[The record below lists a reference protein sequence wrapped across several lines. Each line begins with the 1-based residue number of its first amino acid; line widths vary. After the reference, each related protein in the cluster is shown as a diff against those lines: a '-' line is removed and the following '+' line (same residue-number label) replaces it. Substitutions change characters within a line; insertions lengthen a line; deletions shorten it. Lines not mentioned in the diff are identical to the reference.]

1 MASIS
6 FAERT
11 NADGSFTVTVRYRD
25 AAGTQRKR
33 SFRESSVAKTRKAA
47 KDYSARLRVQ
57 LADGDYVDPTG
68 GKRRFGEVAL
78 EWLNEANPSKRESA
92 WTRDEIVVRVHLE
105 PIKDLPIGRV
115 QPKDVR
121 ALVADWGKVL
131 APRTVHRN
139 YGVLR
144 AICSWAVAEDLI
156 RRSPCRGISLPSKGG
171 AQVGRVL
178 SADDL
183 VALASEMAPEHQT
196 MVWVMALLGLRW
208 GEAAALRVG
217 SIRFGEPS
225 ILEVTE
231 TVQRGRGGRVFV
243 GPPKSDAGNRRLVMP
258 DALTALLR
266 DQISRRGLTESDRT
280 DHLFVN
286 AMGGLW
292 EPTNW
297 RRRIWQPAAFAAGL
311 GTVVEDS
318 GKRRYEGVT
327 PHDLRRTNATA
338 MVGADV
344 DVKTAQTR
352 LGHSDVRMT
361 LDVYARAQ
369 VERDQAAADALPLR
383 DAFAVLFFVAIGML
397 FDYRTVLDMPFLVI
411 GIVAVIII
419 VKPVAALINTLISG
433 YSLRTSLTVAGGLA
447 QIGEFSFILAALA
460 VSLNLIPGESHNV
473 LVAGAIISI
482 SLNPWIFRSFLALE
496 PRLNRIGW
504 LNSFIE
510 MRGGRSVAKANLKAI
525 EHEPK
530 PSGVRSIVV
539 GYGPVGQ
546 NITKILYEFGIEP
559 TIIELNIDTV
569 LQIQAEG
576 HHAIYGDASRS
587 EILEVAGIATA
598 KYLVVTMPHSEM
610 SLGII
615 HTAREENPEVRILA
629 RARFLHQVKGLEH
642 AGTTIIRCDEAEA
655 ANALAEAL
663 LQDIKAPQTQIEAV
677 IAAAAEGDDKVK
689 LD

>member
-1 MASIS
+1 MHDISLITTIALSLAAALVFGLLAKRLGLSPIIGYLIAGIVIGPYTPGISGDPVIASQLAEIGVILIMFGVGLHFRLKDLLAVKSIAIPAAIGLS
-6 FAERT
+6 FA
-11 NADGSFTVTVRYRD
+11 ATVACTVIVVI
-25 AAGTQRKR
+25 AGWSWQEGIV
-33 SFRESSVAKTRKAA
+33 FGIAISVASTVVLFRSLLDMGLLDTPEGHVAVGWLVVEDIITVLVLVLLPPLAVRAGGEAGILKTVGIALVKLVVLTVIMMFAGARFVPHLLLRV
-47 KDYSARLRVQ
+47 ARLR
-57 LADGDYVDPTG
+57 
-68 GKRRFGEVAL
+68 
-78 EWLNEANPSKRESA
+78 SRELF
-92 WTRDEIVVRVHLE
+92 TLT
-105 PIKDLPIGRV
+105 
-115 QPKDVR
+115 
-121 ALVADWGKVL
+121 VL
-131 APRTVHRN
+131 
-139 YGVLR
+139 
-144 AICSWAVAEDLI
+144 
-156 RRSPCRGISLPSKGG
+156 
-171 AQVGRVL
+171 
-178 SADDL
+178 
-183 VALASEMAPEHQT
+183 
-196 MVWVMALLGLRW
+196 VMAISVATVSYLAFGASMALGAFLA
-208 GEAAALRVG
+208 GMVVG
-217 SIRFGEPS
+217 QSKVS
-225 ILEVTE
+225 
-231 TVQRGRGGRVFV
+231 
-243 GPPKSDAGNRRLVMP
+243 
-258 DALTALLR
+258 
-266 DQISRRGLTESDRT
+266 
-280 DHLFVN
+280 H
-286 AMGGLW
+286 
-292 EPTNW
+292 
-297 RRRIWQPAAFAAGL
+297 
-311 GTVVEDS
+311 
-318 GKRRYEGVT
+318 
-327 PHDLRRTNATA
+327 
-338 MVGADV
+338 
-344 DVKTAQTR
+344 
-352 LGHSDVRMT
+352 
-361 LDVYARAQ
+361 
-369 VERDQAAADALPLR
+369 QAAADALPLR

-677 IAAAAEGDDKVK
+677 IAAAVEGDDKVK

>member
-1 MASIS
+1 MHDISLITTIALSLAAALVFGLLVKRLGLSPIIGYLIAGVVVGPYTPGISGDPVIASQLAEIGVILIMFGVGLHFRLKDLLAVKSIAIPAAIGLS
-6 FAERT
+6 FA
-11 NADGSFTVTVRYRD
+11 ATVACTVIVVI
-25 AAGTQRKR
+25 AGW
-33 SFRESSVAKTRKAA
+33 SWREGVVFGIAISVASTVVLFRSLLDMGLLDTPEGHAAVGWLVVEDIITVLVLVLLPPLASSAGGEAGILKTMGLALVKLVVLTVIMMFAGARFVPHLLLRV
-47 KDYSARLRVQ
+47 ARLR
-57 LADGDYVDPTG
+57 
-68 GKRRFGEVAL
+68 
-78 EWLNEANPSKRESA
+78 SRELF
-92 WTRDEIVVRVHLE
+92 TLT
-105 PIKDLPIGRV
+105 
-115 QPKDVR
+115 
-121 ALVADWGKVL
+121 VL
-131 APRTVHRN
+131 
-139 YGVLR
+139 
-144 AICSWAVAEDLI
+144 
-156 RRSPCRGISLPSKGG
+156 
-171 AQVGRVL
+171 
-178 SADDL
+178 
-183 VALASEMAPEHQT
+183 
-196 MVWVMALLGLRW
+196 VMAISVATVSYLAFGASMALGAFLA
-208 GEAAALRVG
+208 GMVVG
-217 SIRFGEPS
+217 QSKVS
-225 ILEVTE
+225 
-231 TVQRGRGGRVFV
+231 
-243 GPPKSDAGNRRLVMP
+243 
-258 DALTALLR
+258 
-266 DQISRRGLTESDRT
+266 
-280 DHLFVN
+280 H
-286 AMGGLW
+286 
-292 EPTNW
+292 
-297 RRRIWQPAAFAAGL
+297 
-311 GTVVEDS
+311 
-318 GKRRYEGVT
+318 
-327 PHDLRRTNATA
+327 
-338 MVGADV
+338 
-344 DVKTAQTR
+344 
-352 LGHSDVRMT
+352 
-361 LDVYARAQ
+361 
-369 VERDQAAADALPLR
+369 QAAADALPLR

-411 GIVAVIII
+411 GIVAVIVI

-510 MRGGRSVAKANLKAI
+510 MRGGRSGAKANLKAI
-525 EHEPK
+525 EQEPK

-546 NITKILYEFGIEP
+546 NVTKILYEFGIEP

-629 RARFLHQVKGLEH
+629 RARFLHQIKGLEH

-677 IAAAAEGDDKVK
+677 IAAAVEEDDSKVK

>member
-1 MASIS
+1 MHDISLITTIALSLSAALVFGLLAKRLGLSPIIGYLIAGIAVGPYTPGISADPVIASQLAEIGVILLMFGVGLHFRLKDLLAVKSIAIPAAIGLS
-6 FAERT
+6 FA
-11 NADGSFTVTVRYRD
+11 ATVACTAIVVIAGWPWQEGVVFGITV
-25 AAGTQRKR
+25 
-33 SFRESSVAKTRKAA
+33 SVASTVVLLRSLLDMGLLDTPEGHAAVGWLVVEDIITVLVLVLLPPLAASAGGEAGIFKTVGIALVKLVVLTVIMMFAGARFVPHLLLRV
-47 KDYSARLRVQ
+47 ARLR
-57 LADGDYVDPTG
+57 
-68 GKRRFGEVAL
+68 
-78 EWLNEANPSKRESA
+78 SRELF
-92 WTRDEIVVRVHLE
+92 TLT
-105 PIKDLPIGRV
+105 
-115 QPKDVR
+115 
-121 ALVADWGKVL
+121 VL
-131 APRTVHRN
+131 
-139 YGVLR
+139 
-144 AICSWAVAEDLI
+144 
-156 RRSPCRGISLPSKGG
+156 
-171 AQVGRVL
+171 
-178 SADDL
+178 
-183 VALASEMAPEHQT
+183 
-196 MVWVMALLGLRW
+196 VMAISVATVSYLAFGASMALGAFLA
-208 GEAAALRVG
+208 GMVVG
-217 SIRFGEPS
+217 QSKVS
-225 ILEVTE
+225 
-231 TVQRGRGGRVFV
+231 
-243 GPPKSDAGNRRLVMP
+243 
-258 DALTALLR
+258 
-266 DQISRRGLTESDRT
+266 
-280 DHLFVN
+280 H
-286 AMGGLW
+286 
-292 EPTNW
+292 
-297 RRRIWQPAAFAAGL
+297 
-311 GTVVEDS
+311 
-318 GKRRYEGVT
+318 
-327 PHDLRRTNATA
+327 
-338 MVGADV
+338 
-344 DVKTAQTR
+344 
-352 LGHSDVRMT
+352 
-361 LDVYARAQ
+361 
-369 VERDQAAADALPLR
+369 QAAADAIPLR

-397 FDYRTVLDMPFLVI
+397 FDYRTVLDMPFLVM

-460 VSLNLIPGESHNV
+460 ESINLIPGESHNV

-496 PRLNRIGW
+496 PRLKRIGW

-510 MRGGRSVAKANLKAI
+510 MRGGRSGAKANLKAI
-525 EHEPK
+525 EQEPR

-546 NITKILYEFGIEP
+546 NVTKILYEFGIEP

-629 RARFLHQVKGLEH
+629 RARFLHQIEGLEH

-677 IAAAAEGDDKVK
+677 IAAAVEGDDRKVK